1 MTVDINNIF
10 KNIPAA
16 LPEELI
22 DIISWKN
29 NVKIERIVSRG
40 HSSPDTFWYDQQ
52 HDEYVILLK
61 GKAGLLFQDRADV
74 VVLTPGDY
82 INIPA
87 HVKHCVEWTSRDE
100 ETVWLAIHY

>member
-22 DIISWKN
+22 DIISSKN

-52 HDEYVILLK
+52 QDEYVILLK

-74 VVLTPGDY
+74 VVLEPGDY

-87 HVKHCVEWTSRDE
+87 HVKHRVEWTSRDE
-100 ETVWLAIHY
+100 ETVWLAVHY